1 MENLWTEQRIPRDCK
16 AHLPNR
22 KLFSR
27 DKYEVTSLEFI
38 HKFWDN
44 LCQPVKATYFSMR
57 SQLLLPSDNLLS
69 VESLWTDQLIPR
81 DCKGQ
86 LPYRKNRKLFSCN
99 KHEVTSFES
108 QRQHEHAWWRR
119 LDVERFAASYLLTE
133 YCTYGSVSLDSFL
146 TNFFQ
151 FFSVWLSSL
160 HKWNKGDFEVR
171 TWTRSANEW
180 TLMNVTMKLVGYI
193 RRL

>member
-1 MENLWTEQRIPRDCK
+1 MRSRHWNSYTNSEITCANLWKQRIFQCALSSCYHLTTCYPWKAYGLTNWFQGTARDNFRTGRTGSYFP
-16 AHLPNR
+16 AINMRWRHL
-22 KLFSR
+22 K
-27 DKYEVTSLEFI
+27 
-38 HKFWDN
+38 
-44 LCQPVKATYFSMR
+44 VK
-57 SQLLLPSDNLLS
+57 
-69 VESLWTDQLIPR
+69 
-81 DCKGQ
+81 G
-86 LPYRKNRKLFSCN
+86 
-99 KHEVTSFES
+99 
-108 QRQHEHAWWRR
+108 QHEHAWWRR

-146 TNFFQ
+146 TDFFQ
-151 FFSVWLSSL
+151 FFSAWLSSL